1 MNAVVNH
8 AELTFRVM
16 CPQDVAQVME
26 IEERAYPFPWT
37 DKIFIDCIQAGYHC
51 WVLERNQVM
60 LGYVVFINAVGEC
73 HLLNICIDPEL
84 QNQGL
89 GRKLLR
95 QVLEAVRVD
104 QVKCV
109 FLEVR
114 PSNTRAVQ
122 LYQSEGFNEVGV
134 RQKYYPTKNGRE
146 DAIIFAKEL

>member
-37 DKIFIDCIQAGYHC
+37 DKIFIDCIEAGYHC

-84 QNQGL
+84 HNQGL

-95 QVLEAVRVD
+95 QVLQAVRVD
-104 QVKCV
+104 RVKCV

-146 DAIIFAKEL
+146 DAIIFAKQL